1 MSAIHNYKY
10 RQRQQRQEYLNRV
23 QSKTREFYQRYMEV
37 MSDMCFQGIDQVI
50 PTEFAQLTQEL
61 DKLKLLICNNPE
73 EAREMSIALG
83 NEVYGLRRLANTA
96 KTRLFKQLELERRHE
111 EERLQKKNEQ
121 SEKLWRSLKT
131 TFNDPIERDFAFNDL
146 IKLES
151 EYIDLS
157 EDELNLRISDIKQ
170 RANVLAQE
178 WKNKQQETSLQ
189 DTQIEV
195 LNAYQEQL
203 KTDLNQNPE
212 KLQTILNSLQD
223 SRDFLD
229 KGGMLSTED
238 LQSSI
243 NAQVSEADE
252 VVTDERC
259 RQITVKGIIDSLRQ
273 QGFQVDNPKL
283 FKDNQRDEVVIQ
295 AKRISGRQSKFTVS
309 LDGSFSYKFE
319 NYEGMACKDDI
330 EKILPKLQDIYGIEL
345 SDKKVIWENPDRNLR
360 SARSID
366 NPNNNEQEV

>member
-96 KTRLFKQLELERRHE
+96 KTRLSKQLELERRHE

-195 LNAYQEQL
+195 LDAYQEQL

-229 KGGMLSTED
+229 KGGMLSTEG

-243 NAQVSEADE
+243 NAQISEADE

-366 NPNNNEQEV
+366 NPNNNEQQV

>member
-96 KTRLFKQLELERRHE
+96 KTRLSKQLELERRHE

-229 KGGMLSTED
+229 KGEMLSTED

>member
-96 KTRLFKQLELERRHE
+96 KTRLSKQLELERRHE

-195 LNAYQEQL
+195 LDAYQEQL

-330 EKILPKLQDIYGIEL
+330 EKILPKLQDIYGIQL

>member
-96 KTRLFKQLELERRHE
+96 KTRLSKQLELERRHE

-195 LNAYQEQL
+195 LDAYQEQL

-212 KLQTILNSLQD
+212 KLQTILNS
-223 SRDFLD
+223 F
-229 KGGMLSTED
+229 GLST
-238 LQSSI
+238 
-243 NAQVSEADE
+243 
-252 VVTDERC
+252 
-259 RQITVKGIIDSLRQ
+259 
-273 QGFQVDNPKL
+273 
-283 FKDNQRDEVVIQ
+283 
-295 AKRISGRQSKFTVS
+295 
-309 LDGSFSYKFE
+309 
-319 NYEGMACKDDI
+319 
-330 EKILPKLQDIYGIEL
+330 
-345 SDKKVIWENPDRNLR
+345 
-360 SARSID
+360 
-366 NPNNNEQEV
+366 

>member
-96 KTRLFKQLELERRHE
+96 KTRLSKQLELERRHE

-195 LNAYQEQL
+195 LDAYQEQL

>member
-96 KTRLFKQLELERRHE
+96 KTRLSKQLELERRHE

>member
-195 LNAYQEQL
+195 LDAYQEQL

-330 EKILPKLQDIYGIEL
+330 EKILPKLE
-345 SDKKVIWENPDRNLR
+345 SV
-360 SARSID
+360 
-366 NPNNNEQEV
+366 

>member
-73 EAREMSIALG
+73 EAREISIALG

-96 KTRLFKQLELERRHE
+96 KTRLSKQLELERRHE

-195 LNAYQEQL
+195 LDAYQEQL

-366 NPNNNEQEV
+366 NPNNKEQEV

>member
-96 KTRLFKQLELERRHE
+96 KTRLSKQLELERRHE

-195 LNAYQEQL
+195 LDAYQEQL

-366 NPNNNEQEV
+366 NPNNNEQQV